1 MRVCVCPRLQSI
13 HTEYLQV
20 ISKRNEVFW
29 QSDVDTHCYCEG
41 CTGWKTFFINNHSVR
56 QGWNSLPE
64 HNALTNILK
73 NQENVNLRSSFR
85 QSGAKPAALRQQ
97 QQKHTGMD
105 DKEFTGGANSFNTEQ
120 NNNRTPSRCSV
131 VTWLLPWTGYL
142 WQYKGSSG
150 DPKQQWLLFFC
161 GITQWQENLEKQ
173 ESQTFYREIIYHLTT
188 NISAGR
194 YKLHC
199 FLSDEDGLCCQ
210 YASSLCWLTDT
221 LWTKHRLNDPLYA
234 ESSVIIELWIF
245 KVNNNFAEKSFFYC
259 IVFTTKSSQF
269 EHLDPNTVSFVRHI
283 TPVSIIS
290 TQSHI
295 QLVLNEV
302 WTSFTVS
309 QETPPGR
316 GQAPHW
322 RNLIIGH
329 QLWSIILVKLSTTA
343 SHQIP
348 HETAALLTIFAAT
361 HTHTHPQ
368 RSRLAS
374 LSQPN
379 DVHRATGGA
388 RGGMKDSGRNH

>member
-1 MRVCVCPRLQSI
+1 MLNQQLWGS
-13 HTEYLQV
+13 
-20 ISKRNEVFW
+20 SSRNTLAW
-29 QSDVDTHCYCEG
+29 TI
-41 CTGWKTFFINNHSVR
+41 K
-56 QGWNSLPE
+56 
-64 HNALTNILK
+64 
-73 NQENVNLRSSFR
+73 SSPVEPTA
-85 QSGAKPAALRQQ
+85 S
-97 QQKHTGMD
+97 T
-105 DKEFTGGANSFNTEQ
+105 Q

-142 WQYKGSSG
+142 WQCKGSSG

-221 LWTKHRLNDPLYA
+221 MWTKHRLNDPLYA

-245 KVNNNFAEKSFFYC
+245 KINDNFAEKSFFYC
-259 IVFTTKSSQF
+259 VVFTTKSSQF
-269 EHLDPNTVSFVRHI
+269 EHLDPNTASFVRHI

-374 LSQPN
+374 LSQTN